1 MIIKSY
7 IVEQNIET
15 LNNYQAILLYGEN
28 DGIKYDIK
36 SKLIER
42 NKDAEIINLFEEE
55 IIKKRNI
62 LYENIVNDSL
72 FSEKKI
78 IIIQSASDKILSEID
93 ESLKKNK
100 KNKVYIFSEK
110 LDKKSKLRN
119 LFEKSKSLAILCC
132 YEDNERTL
140 INYISQE
147 LSGYKGL
154 TGELINLIISNSNM
168 NRRVIQ
174 SELIKIKHFFIDKNL
189 KKEQVFELLNVKYNT
204 DFDEIRDSAL
214 IGEKKKINKLL
225 SEIELLNEEGF
236 FYLNILNYRII
247 RLLEIQ
253 KLNKNYNS
261 YEQSIENLKP
271 PIFWKDK
278 PIYIQQLKRW
288 DLNKLNKAVSKI
300 LETEVLMKKNS
311 HLRNDIVIKDLIIS
325 LSNQASTSL

>member
-1 MIIKSY
+1 VIIKSY

>member
-78 IIIQSASDKILSEID
+78 IIIKSASDKILSEID